1 MVSNIQLEEVLSKMA
16 NGKKATPTDAV
27 GKDYI
32 DTPNNG
38 ELNGTTVN
46 NTERLYATY
55 NENDMMLNKNRYTT
69 CSNVNLNVNI
79 TLVKVDT
86 LPENI
91 LIKGVESKSNA
102 VKTLITKG
110 RRQHAIGLNID
121 TRPYTIQGSA
131 SLPVSESFK
140 AQDAESLIWQFQ
152 DQMNDERLAQLEK
165 LETAYCSNDAKR
177 MKFRQFQAQKA
188 NASSEISNMRGQMRQ
203 TRGARMSIKDFELFK
218 RNRRYSE
225 TGYVIK
231 ISMNYKHDINLK
243 GDVNIDPLVSR
254 EQGLTSYPAN
264 KYQQVAGTSY
274 KLQSNSIVRTITIP
288 FFDDRQLERLKSVL
302 SDSLAPLQ
310 DKKQEILDEYG
321 LIFNEDNDG
330 NLVPDARWS
339 GKSDM
344 FDFITLDEIRAMY
357 SEEYKEF
364 GIHESSFEWDDVAID
379 LE

>member
-1 MVSNIQLEEVLSKMA
+1 
-16 NGKKATPTDAV
+16 
-27 GKDYI
+27 
-32 DTPNNG
+32 
-38 ELNGTTVN
+38 
-46 NTERLYATY
+46 
-55 NENDMMLNKNRYTT
+55 
-69 CSNVNLNVNI
+69 
-79 TLVKVDT
+79 
-86 LPENI
+86 
-91 LIKGVESKSNA
+91 VESKSNA